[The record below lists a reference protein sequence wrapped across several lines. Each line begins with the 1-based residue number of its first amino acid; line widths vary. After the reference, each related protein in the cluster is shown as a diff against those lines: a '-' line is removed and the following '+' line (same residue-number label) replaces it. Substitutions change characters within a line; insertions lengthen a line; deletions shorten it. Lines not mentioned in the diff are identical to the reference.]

1 MVELAKTEANV
12 QRILRGVLV
21 LMGEDQNN
29 KSISRTFTQN
39 NFLKRLAMIRANH
52 VNLFQQ
58 KLLEAYTKSNE
69 FRPSKVVG
77 KYPPAVRHLCI
88 WVLEIQK

>member
-1 MVELAKTEANV
+1 MAELAKTEANV
-12 QRILRGVLV
+12 QRILRAVLV
-21 LMGEDQNN
+21 LMGEDQNI

-39 NFLKRLAMIRANH
+39 NFLKRLALIRANH
-52 VNLFQQ
+52 VNPFQK

-69 FRPSKVVG
+69 FRPSKVG
-77 KYPPAVRHLCI
+77 KYPPAVRHLCV